1 MAKKKKSTTKST
13 PGFDRNPF
21 RDLKG
26 FAVGDEKPEP
36 APLAAR
42 VDPVETGG
50 THGHFLEE
58 MNFLGVQPLA
68 SHHDIMPNE
77 DTPRAEKLTE
87 DPAPILS
94 DAELFERSLG
104 QLDVRF
110 ADQFPDEPPA
120 PARPR
125 RLRQLERGRLIP
137 NASLDLHGVAASLV
151 AEKIGHFLQDARY
164 QGWQTL
170 LIVTGRG
177 LHSPT
182 GQTLVRDAAEKY
194 LRQNA
199 EGQVAE
205 WGRAPRSYGGEGALA
220 VFLKQSP
227 PEKNA

>member
-1 MAKKKKSTTKST
+1 
-13 PGFDRNPF
+13 
-21 RDLKG
+21 
-26 FAVGDEKPEP
+26 
-36 APLAAR
+36 
-42 VDPVETGG
+42 
-50 THGHFLEE
+50 
-58 MNFLGVQPLA
+58 
-68 SHHDIMPNE
+68 
-77 DTPRAEKLTE
+77 
-87 DPAPILS
+87 
-94 DAELFERSLG
+94 
-104 QLDVRF
+104 
-110 ADQFPDEPPA
+110 
-120 PARPR
+120 